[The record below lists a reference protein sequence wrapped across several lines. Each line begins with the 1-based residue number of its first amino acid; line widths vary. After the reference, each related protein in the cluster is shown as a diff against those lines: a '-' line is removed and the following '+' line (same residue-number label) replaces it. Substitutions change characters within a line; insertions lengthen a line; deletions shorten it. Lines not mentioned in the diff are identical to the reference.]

1 MASLTQKTC
10 ESKRRRFTFPRTP
23 EITSRTHL
31 PQLFKMPYFT
41 WKEAG
46 LTSDCASLEAMASR
60 FEEAASLMRRMAQQ
74 GFEINSKG
82 RQQQITH
89 SDADVFESWGFV
101 NEEPAFRQ
109 LTLISDPS
117 TQSPAS

>member
-1 MASLTQKTC
+1 
-10 ESKRRRFTFPRTP
+10 
-23 EITSRTHL
+23 
-31 PQLFKMPYFT
+31 
-41 WKEAG
+41 
-46 LTSDCASLEAMASR
+46 MASR

-74 GFEINSKG
+74 GFEINAKG

-117 TQSPAS
+117 IESPDVHERRRKPPITHTRTNKKEDNPR

>member
-1 MASLTQKTC
+1 MS
-10 ESKRRRFTFPRTP
+10 
-23 EITSRTHL
+23 
-31 PQLFKMPYFT
+31 YFT

-46 LTSDCASLEAMASR
+46 LTSDCSSLEAMASR

-74 GFEINSKG
+74 GFELNSQG
-82 RQQQITH
+82 RQQRITH
-89 SDADVFESWGFV
+89 SNSEVFESWGFA

-117 TQSPAS
+117 TESPLS

>member
-1 MASLTQKTC
+1 MS
-10 ESKRRRFTFPRTP
+10 
-23 EITSRTHL
+23 
-31 PQLFKMPYFT
+31 YFT

-82 RQQQITH
+82 RQQRITH

-109 LTLISDPS
+109 LTLMNDA
-117 TQSPAS
+117 TKGSPAH

>member
-1 MASLTQKTC
+1 MS
-10 ESKRRRFTFPRTP
+10 
-23 EITSRTHL
+23 
-31 PQLFKMPYFT
+31 YFT

-74 GFEINSKG
+74 GFELNSQG
-82 RQQQITH
+82 HQQRITH
-89 SDADVFESWGFV
+89 SDAEVFASWGFV

-109 LTLISDPS
+109 LTLISNPATEPPS
-117 TQSPAS
+117 P

>member
-1 MASLTQKTC
+1 
-10 ESKRRRFTFPRTP
+10 
-23 EITSRTHL
+23 
-31 PQLFKMPYFT
+31 MPYFT

-46 LTSDCASLEAMASR
+46 LTSACASLEAMASR

-74 GFEINSKG
+74 GFEINAKG

-101 NEEPAFRQ
+101 YEEPAFRQ

-117 TQSPAS
+117 TESPGCS